1 VYIGS
6 KPHRNLPDEAPAVYP
21 IPASI
26 ADRPRTRI
34 VCTIGPATA
43 TRKAVADL
51 INASMSVARLN
62 LSHGDR
68 RTHMASVKAIR
79 AASDDTATPV
89 AILADLPGPKYR
101 LGDVSPE
108 GVVLENDASYAL
120 DSGGTARATAE
131 SAPVWPPGLHADVS
145 PGTRILIDDGT
156 IILDVED
163 VTGPRIRCTVEQGG
177 EIKPRKAVAAPG
189 CVSTID
195 YLTAETTLALDLA
208 IETRVDFVGV
218 SYTRSAEDIRRVRAH
233 LRNAGANPQLI
244 AKIELEQA
252 LDNLTPILAESDGVM
267 VARGDLGVELPIS
280 EVPAAQKHIIRTA
293 NSAGKAVITATQ
305 MLESMVDSPSPT
317 RAEATDVHNA
327 VRDGTDAVMLS
338 AETSVGEYPLRAVEY
353 MARIARSAERELE
366 HDAFIERRN
375 RANIDAGQGV
385 DDAIAYNA
393 CETAAALG
401 AKVILAFT
409 ESGSTAGRVA
419 SFRPP
424 TPILAM
430 VASPETQRLLALRWG
445 VIPLLTRPCRSVQ
458 EMFVEGSRAAQET
471 GLARDGDLAVVVA
484 GMPIGIPGTTN
495 LLRVMRI
502 PEPVPQPPP
511 RAPY

>member
-1 VYIGS
+1 
-6 KPHRNLPDEAPAVYP
+6 VYP
-21 IPASI
+21 IPDAI

-43 TRKAVADL
+43 TRSVIADL
-51 INASMSVARLN
+51 INAGMSVARLN

-68 RTHMASVKAIR
+68 ATHMDSAQAAR
-79 AASDDTATPV
+79 AASEDTATPI

-101 LGDVSPE
+101 LGDVSRQ
-108 GVVLENDASYAL
+108 GIILENGASYTL
-120 DSGGTARATAE
+120 QSGGTAPGDDR
-131 SAPVWPPGLHADVS
+131 SAPVWPAGLHADVS
-145 PGTRILIDDGT
+145 PGTSILVDDG
-156 IILDVED
+156 IIALTVRSVD
-163 VTGPRIRCTVEQGG
+163 GPHIHCTVEQGG

-189 CVSTID
+189 CVSTMD
-195 YLTAETTLALDLA
+195 YLTEETARALDLA
-208 IETRVDFVGV
+208 AEARVDFVGI
-218 SYTRSAEDIRRVRAH
+218 SYARSPEDVRRARTH
-233 LRNAGANPQLI
+233 LRNAGAEPRLI
-244 AKIELEQA
+244 AKIELRQA
-252 LDNLTPILAESDGVM
+252 VEDLAPILAESDGVM
-267 VARGDLGVELPIS
+267 VARGDLGVELPIW

-293 NSAGKAVITATQ
+293 NNAGKVVITATQ

-338 AETSVGEYPLRAVEY
+338 AETSIGRYPLHAVRY
-353 MARIARSAERELE
+353 MARIARSAEADLE
-366 HDAFIERRN
+366 HDTFMERRN
-375 RANIDAGQGV
+375 RANIDAGEGV

-393 CETAAALG
+393 CRTAAALG

-419 SFRPP
+419 SFRPQ

-430 VASPETQRLLALRWG
+430 VSHPETQRLLALRWG

-458 EMFVEGSRAAQET
+458 EMFAEGSRAALET
-471 GLARDGDLAVVVA
+471 GLAHDGDLVVVVA

-502 PEPVPQPPP
+502 PEP
-511 RAPY
+511 AP